1 MTDDAKQVPFD
12 LYTDA
17 FTVSITPF
25 GANLSF
31 SIREAHPNP
40 NVAPQIQQL
49 GTFRMSVEHLKTL
62 VWLCRKQIRS
72 VEGQM
77 GVSAQVPT
85 AILNQLGVPQ
95 QDWNDFWQPITN
107 I

>member
-1 MTDDAKQVPFD
+1 MDDTKQEPFD

-17 FTVSITPF
+17 FTITITPF

-31 SIREAHPNP
+31 AVREAHPSP
-40 NVAPQIQQL
+40 SKPPQLQHL
-49 GTFRMSVEHLKTL
+49 GTIRMSVEHLKTL
-62 VWLCRKQIRS
+62 VWICRQQVRQ

-77 GVSAQVPT
+77 GVKAEVPRN
-85 AILNQLGVPQ
+85 ILNQFGVPP
-95 QDWNDFWQPITN
+95 DEWDDFWKPISS

>member
-1 MTDDAKQVPFD
+1 MPDDTKPVPFD
-12 LYTDA
+12 LYADA

-25 GANLSF
+25 GANLTF
-31 SIREAHPNP
+31 AIREAHPNP
-40 NVAPQIQQL
+40 STAPQIQQL

-62 VWLCRKQIRS
+62 VWVCRKQVRS

-77 GVSAQVPT
+77 GVLAQVPV

-95 QDWNDFWQPITN
+95 NEWDDFWKPISG